1 MMLGLNRVRALIIG
15 IKMLEARRPY
25 DSETA
30 HWAYSVIPRHLW
42 LLVSASLYVQPV
54 RASPELCCDASK
66 MSIATLLDVGL
77 QLIARLELSVH
88 QCPAGAICLQL
99 LLVR

>member
-1 MMLGLNRVRALIIG
+1 MILKLHIGHTLSRGTCGCLCRPVSMFSQCELVLNCAVTH
-15 IKMLEARRPY
+15 
-25 DSETA
+25 ST
-30 HWAYSVIPRHLW
+30 S
-42 LLVSASLYVQPV
+42 
-54 RASPELCCDASK
+54 DASK
-66 MSIATLLDVGL
+66 MSVATLLDGGL